1 MYWVDKVFVK
11 KKGKNR
17 TVTLPG
23 YTDDISDETGV
34 LGVHQV
40 AVLIGHEGVDVAQFV
55 HQLAR
60 TEDGK

>member
-11 KKGKNR
+11 KKGKKR

-23 YTDDISDETGV
+23 YTDDIPDERGV

-55 HQLAR
+55 HQLAG

>member
-1 MYWVDKVFVK
+1 MK
-11 KKGKNR
+11 KKGKKR

-23 YTDDISDETGV
+23 YTDDIPDERGV

>member
-1 MYWVDKVFVK
+1 MK
-11 KKGKNR
+11 KKGKKR
-17 TVTLPG
+17 TATLPG

>member
-11 KKGKNR
+11 KKGKKR

-23 YTDDISDETGV
+23 YADDISDETGV

>member
-1 MYWVDKVFVK
+1 MK
-11 KKGKNR
+11 KKGKKR

-55 HQLAR
+55 HQLAG